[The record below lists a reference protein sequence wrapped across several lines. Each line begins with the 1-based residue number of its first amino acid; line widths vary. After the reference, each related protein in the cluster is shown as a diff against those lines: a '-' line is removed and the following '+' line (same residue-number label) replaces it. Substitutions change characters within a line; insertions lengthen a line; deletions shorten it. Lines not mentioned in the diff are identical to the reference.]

1 MPACC
6 WQHYNINMK
15 SLKLILV
22 LLLVFSPL
30 PFFAQQLS
38 GLWMGTLSNDS
49 NTVRKDESFEIALS
63 EYKGK
68 VMGYS
73 RSTFFVNDT
82 LYYIIKRVR
91 GTIEGDVCEVKD
103 DYVISHNFP
112 KKPEKKVK
120 VISTFRRNE
129 SDSTWYLSGDW
140 KTTKTKKYYTIS
152 GKVAL
157 KEEKDYEVSKLFP
170 HLEELKLDNEM
181 PFYAEAKKKAAEKEA
196 VAKSAPPVKNP
207 APAKETPVVA
217 KTASKPAVDP
227 PVEKNPVT
235 NPEIVAAEKKPT
247 DVEKT
252 VAKTTKPVV
261 EEKAPVAEETKTTVA
276 AENKTQ
282 PAISDPFANTNKPEQ
297 PAVKTITTAPV
308 PKNTETQQPVTIAK
322 VEAQKTIEQPANSS
336 TNNQADVV
344 KRTVPATVVPEKVIA
359 KPEEKKAVPVVTTPP
374 VVVKKEETV
383 IPATVSTP
391 AQPVLVAA
399 EVKKP
404 VADHAGAAT
413 FIAERKTEA
422 PQTINFM
429 NDSLVIALYDNGEVD
444 GDTVSVLLN
453 GEIFWAK
460 QGLKTTSVKK
470 TIYIAPGQEEMT
482 LVLYAEN
489 LGKYP
494 PNTGLL
500 MVYDGEERYQV
511 RFSADLNKNAA
522 ITFRRKK

>member
-1 MPACC
+1 
-6 WQHYNINMK
+6 
-15 SLKLILV
+15 
-22 LLLVFSPL
+22 
-30 PFFAQQLS
+30 
-38 GLWMGTLSNDS
+38 MGTLSNDS

-196 VAKSAPPVKNP
+196 IVKSAPPVKNP

-217 KTASKPAVDP
+217 KTTSK

-235 NPEIVAAEKKPT
+235 KPEIVAAEKKPAA
-247 DVEKT
+247 VEKT
-252 VAKTTKPVV
+252 IAKTTKPVV
-261 EEKAPVAEETKTTVA
+261 EERTPIAEEAKTTVVT
-276 AENKTQ
+276 ETKTQ
-282 PAISDPFANTNKPEQ
+282 PAISDPFANTKQPEQ
-297 PAVKTITTAPV
+297 PATKTTTTAPV
-308 PKNTETQQPVTIAK
+308 PKNTETQQPNTIAK
-322 VEAQKTIEQPANSS
+322 AEAQKTIDQPANSS
-336 TNNQADVV
+336 TYNQADVT
-344 KRTVPATVVPEKVIA
+344 KRTVPATVVPEKTTA
-359 KPEEKKAVPVVTTPP
+359 KPEEKKVAPVIATPP

-383 IPATVSTP
+383 IPATVATP
-391 AQPVLVAA
+391 AQPVPVTAGI
-399 EVKKP
+399 KKP

-460 QGLKTTSVKK
+460 QGLKTTSIKK

>member
-1 MPACC
+1 MNLSIKRNNR
-6 WQHYNINMK
+6 HN
-15 SLKLILV
+15 SLRLIFF
-22 LLLVFSPL
+22 LLLS
-30 PFFAQQLS
+30 PFFIHAQSLS

-49 NTVRKDESFEIALS
+49 TTVRKDESFEIALS

-91 GTIEGDVCEVKD
+91 GTIEGDICEVKD

-196 VAKSAPPVKNP
+196 IAKSALPVKNP
-207 APAKETPVVA
+207 VPAKETPVVT
-217 KTASKPAVDP
+217 KTANKPVAP

-235 NPEIVAAEKKPT
+235 KPEIVAAEKKPT
-247 DVEKT
+247 DVEKAI
-252 VAKTTKPVV
+252 VKTTKPVI
-261 EEKAPVAEETKTTVA
+261 EEKAPIAEETKTTVA
-276 AENKTQ
+276 AETKTQ
-282 PAISDPFANTNKPEQ
+282 PAISDPFANSKQQEQ
-297 PAVKTITTAPV
+297 PAVKTTTTAPV
-308 PKNTETQQPVTIAK
+308 PKKTELQQPVAIAK
-322 VEAQKTIEQPANSS
+322 IEAQKTIEQPASSS
-336 TNNQADVV
+336 TNNQADVA
-344 KRTVPATVVPEKVIA
+344 KRTVPATVVPEKTIA
-359 KPEEKKAVPVVTTPP
+359 KPEEKKVAPVVSTPP
-374 VVVKKEETV
+374 VVEKKEETV
-383 IPATVSTP
+383 IPATVATP
-391 AQPVLVAA
+391 AQPVLVTA
-399 EVKKP
+399 ETKKP

-422 PQTINFM
+422 PQTISFM

-460 QGLKTTSVKK
+460 QGLKTTSIKK

>member
-1 MPACC
+1 MPAFC
-6 WQHYNINMK
+6 WQRYNTNMK
-15 SLKLILV
+15 NLKLILV

-30 PFFAQQLS
+30 SFFAQQLS
-38 GLWMGTLSNDS
+38 GLWMGTMSNDS
-49 NTVRKDESFEIALS
+49 TTVRRDESFEIALS

-68 VMGYS
+68 VTGYS
-73 RSTFFVNDT
+73 RSTFFVNDE
-82 LYYIIKRVR
+82 LYYIIKRVK
-91 GTIEGDVCEVKD
+91 GTIAGNVCEVKD

-112 KKPEKKVK
+112 KKPEKGVK

-129 SDSTWYLSGDW
+129 SDSTWYLTGDW
-140 KTTKTKKYYTIS
+140 KTTKAKKYYTIS

-157 KEEKDYEVSKLFP
+157 KEEKDYDVSKLFP

-196 VAKSAPPVKNP
+196 IAKSAAPVKKP
-207 APAKETPVVA
+207 ATAKETPVADIVTNKPVA
-217 KTASKPAVDP
+217 P
-227 PVEKNPVT
+227 PVEKNTVPK
-235 NPEIVAAEKKPT
+235 PETVATEKKPA
-247 DVEKT
+247 DIEK
-252 VAKTTKPVV
+252 VIVKTTKPVV
-261 EEKAPVAEETKTTVA
+261 EEKTPASGETKTTVA
-276 AENKTQ
+276 AETKTQ
-282 PAISDPFANTNKPEQ
+282 PAISDPFASTKQPEH
-297 PAVKTITTAPV
+297 PVVKTTITAPA
-308 PKNTETQQPVTIAK
+308 PKNTELQQPVAIAK
-322 VEAQKTIEQPANSS
+322 VEAQKTIEQPTSSS
-336 TNNQADVV
+336 TNNRADVV
-344 KRTVPATVVPEKVIA
+344 KSTVPATVVPEKTTA
-359 KPEEKKAVPVVTTPP
+359 KPEEKKAVPAVSTPP
-374 VVVKKEETV
+374 VVVKKDEPV
-383 IPATVSTP
+383 IPATVAAP
-391 AQPVLVAA
+391 AQPVLIAA

-460 QGLKTTSVKK
+460 QGLKTTSIKK
-470 TIYIAPGQEEMT
+470 TIYIAPGQEELT

-500 MVYDGEERYQV
+500 VVYDGEERYQV
-511 RFSADLNKNAA
+511 RFSADLSKNAA

>member
-15 SLKLILV
+15 NLKLILV
-22 LLLVFSPL
+22 LLLAFSPL
-30 PFFAQQLS
+30 SFFAQQLS

-91 GTIEGDVCEVKD
+91 GTIEGDICEVKD

-112 KKPEKKVK
+112 KKPEKKVR

-140 KTTKTKKYYTIS
+140 KTTKTRKYYTIS

-157 KEEKDYEVSKLFP
+157 KEEKDYEISKLFP

-196 VAKSAPPVKNP
+196 IVRSAPPVKNP
-207 APAKETPVVA
+207 APAKEIPVVA
-217 KTASKPAVDP
+217 KTENK
-227 PVEKNPVT
+227 PVEKNSVIK
-235 NPEIVAAEKKPT
+235 PEIVATGKKPT
-247 DVEKT
+247 DAEKPI
-252 VAKTTKPVV
+252 VKTTKPVI
-261 EEKAPVAEETKTTVA
+261 EEKTPAAEETKTTVA
-276 AENKTQ
+276 TETKAT
-282 PAISDPFANTNKPEQ
+282 PAISDPFANTKQPEQ
-297 PAVKTITTAPV
+297 PVAKTITTPPV
-308 PKNTETQQPVTIAK
+308 TKNTEAQQPVAVAK
-322 VEAQKTIEQPANSS
+322 VEAQKTIEQPANSV

-344 KRTVPATVVPEKVIA
+344 KRTVPATVVPEKAIA
-359 KPEEKKAVPVVTTPP
+359 KPEEKKVVPAVTTPP
-374 VVVKKEETV
+374 VVVKKEAPV
-383 IPATVSTP
+383 IPATVTTP
-391 AQPVLVAA
+391 TQPVLVAA
-399 EVKKP
+399 EIKKP

-413 FIAERKTEA
+413 FIAERKTET

-453 GEIFWAK
+453 GELFWAK
-460 QGLKTTSVKK
+460 QGLKTTSIKK

>member
-15 SLKLILV
+15 NLKPILV

-30 PFFAQQLS
+30 SFFAQQLS

-49 NTVRKDESFEIALS
+49 TTVRKDESFEIALS

-181 PFYAEAKKKAAEKEA
+181 PFYTESKKKDAEK
-196 VAKSAPPVKNP
+196 
-207 APAKETPVVA
+207 
-217 KTASKPAVDP
+217 
-227 PVEKNPVT
+227 
-235 NPEIVAAEKKPT
+235 
-247 DVEKT
+247 
-252 VAKTTKPVV
+252 
-261 EEKAPVAEETKTTVA
+261 
-276 AENKTQ
+276 
-282 PAISDPFANTNKPEQ
+282 
-297 PAVKTITTAPV
+297 
-308 PKNTETQQPVTIAK
+308 
-322 VEAQKTIEQPANSS
+322 
-336 TNNQADVV
+336 
-344 KRTVPATVVPEKVIA
+344 
-359 KPEEKKAVPVVTTPP
+359 
-374 VVVKKEETV
+374 
-383 IPATVSTP
+383 
-391 AQPVLVAA
+391 
-399 EVKKP
+399 
-404 VADHAGAAT
+404 
-413 FIAERKTEA
+413 
-422 PQTINFM
+422 
-429 NDSLVIALYDNGEVD
+429 
-444 GDTVSVLLN
+444 
-453 GEIFWAK
+453 
-460 QGLKTTSVKK
+460 
-470 TIYIAPGQEEMT
+470 
-482 LVLYAEN
+482 
-489 LGKYP
+489 
-494 PNTGLL
+494 
-500 MVYDGEERYQV
+500 
-511 RFSADLNKNAA
+511 
-522 ITFRRKK
+522 